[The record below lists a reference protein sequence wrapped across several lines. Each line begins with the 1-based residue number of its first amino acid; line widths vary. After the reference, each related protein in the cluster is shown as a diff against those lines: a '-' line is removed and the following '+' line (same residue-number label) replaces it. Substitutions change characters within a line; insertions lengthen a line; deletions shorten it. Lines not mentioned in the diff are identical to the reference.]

1 MNNIQNKAAA
11 KKYKFNIVDV
21 AVIVLIF
28 IAIISLILI
37 FDPFHW
43 VDDWFN
49 TKEVTV
55 EYVIEFKALDD
66 NVANRV
72 NVHDVLIGEG
82 EDKRVA
88 SITNVET
95 RTAFG
100 WIPNHENGVME
111 KSVLKNKKNLFV
123 TVEVDSVY
131 KEGEGYFIGKERVA
145 VGSQIKISFPTIE
158 GTLIG
163 YCVSMKVID

>member
-1 MNNIQNKAAA
+1 MNNIQNKAAT

-21 AVIVLIF
+21 AVIVLIC
-28 IAIISLILI
+28 IAIVSLILI

-49 TKEVTV
+49 RKEVTV

-66 NVANRV
+66 SVANKVR
-72 NVHDVLIGEG
+72 VHDIVIGK
-82 EDKRVA
+82 DNNAKVA
-88 SITNVET
+88 SITSVET
-95 RTAFG
+95 QTAFE
-100 WIPNHENGVME
+100 WIPNHENGSME
-111 KSVLKNKKNLFV
+111 KSELKNKKNLFV
-123 TVEVDSVY
+123 TIEVDSEY
-131 KEGEGYFIGKERVA
+131 IEGEGYYLANERVA